1 MEEKDIVNTTAEEL
15 SSAKPDYEKE
25 IASIIRSNAS
35 PAQIKDKLLDYHEN
49 DIAAAL
55 DSMSISERQRLYRLL
70 NIDELS
76 DIFEYVTKTIFR
88 HISRSSISRRKLLLY
103 PKWTLTKQF
112 LFSSTLIKKH
122 AMI

>member
-55 DSMSISERQRLYRLL
+55 DSMSISERHYTGCLILTSFQIYL
-70 NIDELS
+70 NML
-76 DIFEYVTKTIFR
+76 TKTIFR